1 MAVTAECIVNDS
13 ALHVTA
19 RFKRL
24 AAVKAVT
31 GHLLDVCKT
40 DRVNVWRNLTVTG
53 RHPVSFLVE
62 RMLCFASETL
72 SSVRCV
78 AQHVGRYLISDMIVH
93 CQVRQTFAF
102 ECCESSSVW

>member
-1 MAVTAECIVNDS
+1 MAATAECIVNDS
-13 ALHVTA
+13 AVHVT
-19 RFKRL
+19 
-24 AAVKAVT
+24 VVT
-31 GHLLDVCKT
+31 GHLLDVCKA
-40 DRVNVWRNLTVTG
+40 DRVSVWRNLTMTG

-93 CQVRQTFAF
+93 CQVRPIFAF
-102 ECCESSSVW
+102 ILPIWSPT

>member
-1 MAVTAECIVNDS
+1 MALTAECIVNDS

-40 DRVNVWRNLTVTG
+40 DRVNVWRNLTMTG

-62 RMLCFASETL
+62 RMLCFASEIL

-78 AQHVGRYLISDMIVH
+78 AHHVGRYWRSCNVLSHV
-93 CQVRQTFAF
+93 
-102 ECCESSSVW
+102 ECCESLWVW